1 MSVITTAVH
10 TVASIPAGEW
20 AQDLSNPAPNM
31 GAPGVNQWATLA
43 GVAVT
48 GIALL
53 AGFLKGWGIVILG
66 LVALAGAVLFGV
78 GGRGNSGMRSTGA
91 MMVGGAVFAAI
102 LMGVV
107 IPIFNNFT

>member
-31 GAPGVNQWATLA
+31 GAPGVNQWAT
-43 GVAVT
+43 
-48 GIALL
+48 L

>member
-43 GVAVT
+43 G
-48 GIALL
+48 
-53 AGFLKGWGIVILG
+53 FLKGWGIVILG
-66 LVALAGAVLFGV
+66 LVALAGAV
-78 GGRGNSGMRSTGA
+78 SCSA
-91 MMVGGAVFAAI
+91 SAVEGTRACAR
-102 LMGVV
+102 
-107 IPIFNNFT
+107 PAP